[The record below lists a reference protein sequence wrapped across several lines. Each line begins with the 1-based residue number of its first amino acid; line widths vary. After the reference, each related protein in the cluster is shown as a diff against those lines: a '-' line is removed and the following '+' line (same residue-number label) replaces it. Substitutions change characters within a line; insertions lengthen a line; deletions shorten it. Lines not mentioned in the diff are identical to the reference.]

1 MGRLEER
8 TVDPAALE
16 MLRHAEQEGLETVW
30 DRCRAQEP
38 LCGFG
43 NLGVCCRLC
52 LQGPCRID
60 PFGEGARRGICGA
73 ADYSIVARNLIRS
86 IAGGTASH
94 SDHGRHVALT
104 LLAHL
109 DGHAPDYRI
118 ADPAKAEAVARRVG
132 IDPAG
137 KTPNEVT
144 REVVLAVLR
153 DFSRLEEEPLT
164 WVRSTVTPGMTEKY
178 EECAIMPSNI
188 NGAIAEVMHRSA
200 MGVDADPIN
209 LIFGGLK
216 CSLADYAGCHLST
229 DLTDIL
235 FGTPRPLKSEA
246 NLGVLDPAKVNI
258 TVHGHIP
265 LLSEIVVDMAR
276 EMEDE
281 ARAAGAAGINVVGI
295 CCTANEVLMRKGV
308 PLATNF
314 IAQELA
320 IMTGAVDAIIVDLQC
335 IMPALKTLCDCFHTK
350 LITTIPFSKIPGAY
364 HVDFREEKAKES
376 ARRIVKLAIEAYQE
390 RDAAKV
396 HIPQVKN
403 EVIAGF
409 SLEAM
414 LDIFASLN
422 KKKPVRALV
431 DAIEDGEIRGI
442 ALFAGCTNTKAKHDD
457 GHLAITREL
466 AKNDVFIVATGC
478 AAGAMA
484 KAGYMTS
491 GAVDEFAGPG
501 LRRFLHRLSEASGF
515 EGGLPLAFHMG
526 SCVDNSRPVDL
537 AVLIAKEMGADICDI
552 PYVATAPEAMHEKAI
567 SIGSWAVTLG
577 FPTHVGVIPPTYG
590 SSLVTEVAT
599 KIAED
604 VFGGYFIL
612 ETDPTRASAKLIEAL
627 DYRNWRRK
635 YSAASP
641 AEGLVAE

>member
-8 TVDPAALE
+8 SADPAALE
-16 MLRHAEQEGLETVW
+16 MLNHAEHEGLETVW

-43 NLGVCCRLC
+43 NLGVCCRIC

-60 PFGEGARRGICGA
+60 PFGEGAKRGICGA
-73 ADYSIVARNLIRS
+73 TDYSIVARNVIRA
-86 IAGGTASH
+86 IAGGTAAH

-118 ADPAKAEAVARRVG
+118 ADPAKAEAVARRIG
-132 IDPAG
+132 IDPSG
-137 KTPNEVT
+137 KTAAEIT
-144 REVVLAVLR
+144 REVAIAALR
-153 DFSRLEEEPLT
+153 DFSRLEEEPCT
-164 WVRSTVTPGMTEKY
+164 WVTSTVTPGMTEKF

-188 NGAIAEVMHRSA
+188 NGAIAEVMHRST
-200 MGVDADPIN
+200 MGVDADPVN

-216 CSLADYAGCHLST
+216 SALADYAGCHLST

-235 FGTPRPLKSEA
+235 FGTPRPLKSQA

-265 LLSEIVVDMAR
+265 LLSEIVVDVAR

-335 IMPALKTLCDCFHTK
+335 IMPALKTLCECFHTK

-364 HVDFREEKAKES
+364 HVDFREERAKES
-376 ARRIVKLAIEAYQE
+376 ARLIVKLAIEAFRE
-390 RDAAKV
+390 RDRSKV
-396 HIPQVKN
+396 HIPQAKN
-403 EVIAGF
+403 GVIAGF

-414 LDIFASLN
+414 LGIFASIN
-422 KKKPVRALV
+422 KEKPIRALV

-457 GHLAITREL
+457 GHLSIAREL

-501 LRRFLHRLSEASGF
+501 LKRFLHRLSEASGF

-526 SCVDNSRPVDL
+526 SCVDNSRAVDL
-537 AVLIAKEMGADICDI
+537 AVMIAKEMGADICDI
-552 PYVATAPEAMHEKAI
+552 PYVATAPEAMHEKAV

-577 FPTHVGVIPPTYG
+577 FPTHVGVIPPVYG
-590 SSLVTEVAT
+590 STLVTEVVT

-612 ETDPTRASAKLIEAL
+612 ETDPMKASAKLIEAL

>member
-16 MLRHAEQEGLETVW
+16 MLKRADEAGLETAW

-43 NLGVCCRLC
+43 NLGVCCRIC

-60 PFGEGARRGICGA
+60 PFGEGAKRGICGA
-73 ADYSIVARNLIRS
+73 TDYSIVARNVIRA
-86 IAGGTASH
+86 IAGGTAAH

-118 ADPAKAEAVARRVG
+118 ADARKAEAVARRIG

-137 KTPNEVT
+137 KTAAEVA
-144 REVVLAVLR
+144 RDVALAALG
-153 DFSRLEEEPLT
+153 DFSRLEEEPST
-164 WVRSTVTPGMTEKY
+164 WVTSTVTPGMTEKF

-188 NGAIAEVMHRSA
+188 NGAIAEAMHRST
-200 MGVDADPIN
+200 MGVDADPVN

-216 CSLADYAGCHLST
+216 SALADYAGCHLST

-235 FGTPRPLKSEA
+235 FGTPRPVRSQA
-246 NLGVLDPAKVNI
+246 NLGVIDPDKVNI

-265 LLSEIVVDMAR
+265 LLSEIVVDVSR
-276 EMEDE
+276 EMEED
-281 ARAAGAAGINVVGI
+281 ARAAGAKGINVVGI

-320 IMTGAVDAIIVDLQC
+320 IMTGAVDAMVVDLQC
-335 IMPALKTLCDCFHTK
+335 IMPALKALCECFHTR

-364 HVDFREEKAKES
+364 HVDFREERARES
-376 ARRIVKLAIEAYQE
+376 ARRIVQLAIEAFRE

-396 HIPQVKN
+396 HVPQVKN
-403 EVIAGF
+403 DVIAGF
-409 SLEAM
+409 SLEA
-414 LDIFASLN
+414 LLGIFASVN
-422 KKKPVRALV
+422 KEKPIRALV
-431 DAIEDGEIRGI
+431 DAIEQGELRGV

-457 GHLAITREL
+457 GHLTIAREL
-466 AKNDVFIVATGC
+466 ARNDVFIVATGC

-484 KAGYMTS
+484 KAGYLAPD
-491 GAVDEFAGPG
+491 AVTRFAGPG
-501 LRRFLHRLSEASGF
+501 LARFLERLARASGF

-526 SCVDNSRPVDL
+526 SCVDNSRAVDL
-537 AVLIAKEMGADICDI
+537 AVLIAKEMGSDVCDI
-552 PYVATAPEAMHEKAI
+552 PFVATAPEAMHEKAV
-567 SIGSWAVTLG
+567 SIGAWAVTLG
-577 FPTHVGVIPPTYG
+577 MPTHVGVIPPVYG
-590 SSLVTEVAT
+590 SSLVTEVVT

-612 ETDPTRASAKLIEAL
+612 ETDPAKASAKLIEAL

-635 YSAASP
+635 YSCAGP
-641 AEGLVAE
+641 GEGLVAE